1 VDEARLQSG
10 ALRVPR
16 PDGGYGLGMT
26 QPTTPHDAGP
36 PDERRDD
43 PPQPGAAWV
52 QEHQPPDTEAERQAQ
67 ETIRSVSRLEE
78 SN

>member
-1 VDEARLQSG
+1 
-10 ALRVPR
+10 
-16 PDGGYGLGMT
+16 MT
-26 QPTTPHDAGP
+26 QPTPPPEDALPRG
-36 PDERRDD
+36 DGGDD
-43 PPQPGAAWV
+43 SPRPGSDWV